1 MAKKTGLLLII
12 ILTLNSCASIFNGK
26 RTKVKISADKDS
38 KIIFDSDTISIDIKQ
53 TTIRPLRSKKPL
65 KIRVLKDSL
74 QQDFSFNKK
83 LSNTVFLNIY
93 NYGLGLAVDLFHNKG
108 YRYKNN
114 LHFVTDSLSNKIML
128 SNKKV
133 TIVPKNKV
141 FIYTSPLQAF
151 DFFSIPMVTLGV
163 EYFVKNNFSIS
174 AEYGGLVAKMK
185 LSRHN
190 ITYLKEK
197 ASTYRFE
204 TKWYNGINLTENVH
218 INEYLSLEIRNIN
231 SQYNDFIDYTDKNN
245 SNLNN
250 LKRDDFATRKRV
262 TIINLKFGTLVPLGK
277 RFYFDFYSG
286 LGLRIKRFNH
296 INLEFDKNIHQI
308 YDDDFP
314 SFEIREFKNYTRKT
328 MPNLSLGCKF
338 GINL

>member
-1 MAKKTGLLLII
+1 MVKQIALLLIL
-12 ILTLNSCASIFNGK
+12 ILTLTSCASIFNGK

-38 KIIFDSDTISIDIKQ
+38 KIIFDNDTISIDINQ
-53 TTIRPLRSKKPL
+53 TTIRPFRSKKPL
-65 KIRVLKDSL
+65 QIRVLKDSL

-93 NYGLGLAVDLFHNKG
+93 NYGLGLAVDLFHDKG

-128 SNKKV
+128 SSKKV

-174 AEYGGLVAKMK
+174 AEYGSFVANMK

-218 INEYLSLEIRNIN
+218 IDEYLGLEIRNIN
-231 SQYNDFIDYTDKNN
+231 SQYNDYIEYTDKNN
-245 SNLNN
+245 PNQSNTM
-250 LKRDDFATRKRV
+250 RDDFATRKRV
-262 TIINLKFGTLVPLGK
+262 TIINLKFGTLVPIGK

-286 LGLRIKRFNH
+286 FGLRIKRFNH
-296 INLEFDKNIHQI
+296 VNLEFDKKYYFHFDVLII
-308 YDDDFP
+308 
-314 SFEIREFKNYTRKT
+314 
-328 MPNLSLGCKF
+328 
-338 GINL
+338 